1 MSNYDFYSVLSNQ
14 VLTFCPWWVLTYTSC
29 WDTRYQVPRSGDG
42 PVPDYLNPVYPHPP
56 DILYQVYPDLY
67 QTFLY
72 PVYTDLYWPTNTSSV
87 SWPALRCLWPCV
99 HLPILTSSVSWPALP
114 VTVWPQKGRCIT
126 THQLAWGSPARQAL
140 AIVFHSWGEGD
151 EGKIALEIPLALAE
165 GDENMMTNWWEALS
179 PSLLGKRK
187 HLANLVKKYTG
198 CPKKNDT

>member
-14 VLTFCPWWVLTYTSC
+14 VLTFFPLWVLTYTSC

-87 SWPALRCLWPCV
+87 SWPVLRCLWPCV

-126 THQLAWGSPARQAL
+126 THQLAWGSPARLAL

-151 EGKIALEIPLALAE
+151 EGKIALEIPLALAQ
-165 GDENMMTNWWEALS
+165 GDENMRRRGWPTDGRL
-179 PSLLGKRK
+179 SLLHSWAKE
-187 HLANLVKKYTG
+187 NI
-198 CPKKNDT
+198 